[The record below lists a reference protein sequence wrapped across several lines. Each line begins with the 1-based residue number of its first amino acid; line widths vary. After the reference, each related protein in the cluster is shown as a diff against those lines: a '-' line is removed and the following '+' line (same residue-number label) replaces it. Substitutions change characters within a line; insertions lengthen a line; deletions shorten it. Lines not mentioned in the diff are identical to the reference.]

1 VAIPSFSEF
10 AKQSKQIIEKQL
22 HTYVEALQSPT
33 VLKESMEYSLQAG
46 GKRIRPLLLFATLH
60 AFSKDIERGLPV
72 ACALEMIHTYSLIHD
87 DLPCMDDDDLRRGKP
102 TNHRVF
108 GEDIATLAGD
118 ALLTYA
124 FQVIAMMDH
133 KEVTSEQ
140 KVTLLA
146 ELATSAGAEG
156 MIAGQVADMKAEGR
170 VLEQEELEYIHR
182 NKTGKL
188 LVFPVVAGA
197 ILGEATP
204 KELETLK
211 EFSELLGLAFQIK
224 DDILDV
230 EGMEEQIGKRVGS
243 DEMNEKSTYVS
254 LYSLHKTKEIL
265 SETLYKAKASLNS
278 LQLDTCYLYEICE
291 LVGNRE
297 N

>member
-1 VAIPSFSEF
+1 MVSFAQFTLE
-10 AKQSKQIIEKQL
+10 SKQIMEKQL
-22 HTYVEALQSPT
+22 HTYVESLQCPS
-33 VLKESMEYSLQAG
+33 VLKESMAYSLQAG

-60 AFSKDIERGLPV
+60 AFSKDIERGVPV
-72 ACALEMIHTYSLIHD
+72 ACAVEMIHTYSLIHD

-124 FQVIAMMDH
+124 FQAIATMNH
-133 KEVTSEQ
+133 TEVTAEQ
-140 KVTLLA
+140 KMTLLA
-146 ELATSAGAEG
+146 ELATAAGAEG

-182 NKTGKL
+182 TKTGKL

-197 ILGEATP
+197 VLGGATA
-204 KELETLK
+204 KELATLK

-230 EGMEEQIGKRVGS
+230 EGTEEQIGKRVGS

-254 LYSLHKTKEIL
+254 LYSLDGAKKIL
-265 SETLYKAKASLNS
+265 TETLEKAKASLAS
-278 LQLDTCYLYEICE
+278 LQLDTSYLDAICE
-291 LVGNRE
+291 LVGTRQN
-297 N
+297 

>member
-1 VAIPSFSEF
+1 MTIPSFSTF
-10 AKQSKQIIEKQL
+10 AKKSKQLIEQQL
-22 HTYVEALQSPT
+22 HTYVGVLESPT

-46 GKRIRPLLLFATLH
+46 GKRIRPLLLFATLD

-102 TNHRVF
+102 TNHKVF

-124 FQVIAMMDH
+124 FQVIATMNH

-140 KVTLLA
+140 KVALLA

-156 MIAGQVADMKAEGR
+156 MIAGQVADMQAEGKE
-170 VLEQEELEYIHR
+170 LKKEELEYIHR

-197 ILGEATP
+197 ILAGATQ
-204 KELETLK
+204 KEIATLK

-230 EGMEEQIGKRVGS
+230 EGTEEQIGKRVGS
-243 DEMNEKSTYVS
+243 DETNEKSTYVS
-254 LYSLHKTKEIL
+254 LHSLAGAKEIL
-265 SETLYKAKASLNS
+265 ATTLVKAKESLNS
-278 LQLDTCYLYEICE
+278 LQVDARYLYDICE